1 MRKWVHQPI
10 VTKDGPRFFAN
21 DFCEVLFLAAL
32 AVVGGIFIWTL
43 LEYCLHRFLFH
54 IKTRSYWGNTF
65 HYLLHGCHH
74 KHPLDG
80 LRLVFPPAAT
90 AILCA
95 PVWTMFKLLSS
106 PSTAPALFGGGLLGY
121 VTYDCTHYYLH
132 HGKPSKGYGQIL
144 KRYHLNHHF
153 KVQNKGFGITSSIW
167 DHVFGT
173 FPATQVSDISR

>member
-1 MRKWVHQPI
+1 MGSPTYRNQGWSSVFRQ
-10 VTKDGPRFFAN
+10 R
-21 DFCEVLFLAAL
+21 
-32 AVVGGIFIWTL
+32 L
-43 LEYCLHRFLFH
+43 L
-54 IKTRSYWGNTF
+54 GNTF

-173 FPATQVSDISR
+173 FPATQVRDISR